1 MDPADGH
8 RYFEGLAV
16 AHVLGGLDDS
26 EGRVFRAHLLE
37 CGNCRARV
45 GELRAIA
52 HDLADVERDERR
64 VRAAQAIDTKRR
76 ESEDETDEQAE
87 PLPSARSSRI
97 TVIVGLVLIIGL
109 SLWNFTLRGA
119 LTVQESVNR
128 DLVAAAV
135 IGESGVAWTPTR
147 QATGVEAVVK
157 QDEERMLVS
166 VDGLDPEQWFGLYLL
181 DDAGGVITSYGF
193 RPSDGR
199 FYRLFDRE
207 ADAATIV
214 VTNPV
219 DENGEVAEPN
229 DRELT
234 GVRVFEA
241 DAPEPEPAPLS

>member
-119 LTVQESVNR
+119 LTVQEAHNR
-128 DLVAAAV
+128 DLIAAGVLA
-135 IGESGVAWTPTR
+135 ESGEPWTT
-147 QATGVEAVVK
+147 THESGGIDGSVK
-157 QDEERMLVS
+157 QDADQFLVT
-166 VDGLDPEQWFGLYLL
+166 VNGLDPEQRYGLYVLNAADEVML
-181 DDAGGVITSYGF
+181 NLPIPPNDGRLYRLFKLQDTHARVVVTDPDDAGG
-193 RPSDGR
+193 
-199 FYRLFDRE
+199 
-207 ADAATIV
+207 
-214 VTNPV
+214 
-219 DENGEVAEPN
+219 EVAQPGEKP
-229 DRELT
+229 T
-234 GVRVFEA
+234 GVKVFEA
-241 DAPEPEPAPLS
+241 TAPPPEAVPAS